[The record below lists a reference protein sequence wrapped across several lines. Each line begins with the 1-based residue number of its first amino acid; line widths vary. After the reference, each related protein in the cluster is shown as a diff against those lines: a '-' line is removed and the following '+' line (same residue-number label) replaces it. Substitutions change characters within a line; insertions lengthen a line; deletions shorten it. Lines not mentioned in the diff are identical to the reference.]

1 MEELPLPENL
11 VELNIKKKKNNKKNN
26 SEEIEQFQ
34 FIDFLKSNYPNILFR
49 VAVDGVRL
57 SIGTAVKL
65 KKNGILQRSLPDIEI
80 FFPTIKYHGLFIEMK
95 ITNRKLFK
103 KDGSYI
109 DEHTKEQS
117 LILKRFNEIGY
128 YASFGIGYEHAKNIL
143 VAYINNNIE
152 QLNTLQII

>member
-1 MEELPLPENL
+1 MEVLPLPENL
-11 VELNIKKKKNNKKNN
+11 TDLTIKKKKNNKKNN

-34 FIDFLKSNYPNILFR
+34 FISFLKTNYPNILFR

-65 KKNGILQRSLPDIEI
+65 KKNGVLQRSLPDVEI
-80 FFPTIKYHGLFIEMK
+80 FFPTIQYHGLFIEMK

-109 DEHTKEQS
+109 DEHTKEQAQ
-117 LILKRFNEIGY
+117 ILKQFNEIGY

-152 QLNTLQII
+152 QLNILKTI